1 MFLFHERR
9 FFMQISLSP
18 GALAGLVATVPMT
31 ASMLAL
37 RRFPGPRHR
46 ALPPENVA
54 HGVREILDVNKDM
67 SRSEKA
73 AFNWLAHFGFGAAAG
88 AVYSLVASRSRKHP
102 IAQGMVFGVGVWT
115 VSYSG
120 WIPAAGILRFPTEE
134 SKRYVFL
141 EVMAHLVWG
150 GFLGALT
157 PRLRFLSP
165 TQN

>member
-1 MFLFHERR
+1 
-9 FFMQISLSP
+9 MQTSLSP

-31 ASMLAL
+31 GSMLAL
-37 RRFPGPRHR
+37 RRFPGPQHR

-67 SRSEKA
+67 DHTEKA
-73 AFNWLAHFGFGAAAG
+73 AFNWIAHFGFGAAAG
-88 AVYSLVASRSRKHP
+88 AVYSLVASKPQKHP
-102 IAQGMVFGVGVWT
+102 LAKGMLFGVGLWT

-120 WIPAAGILRFPTEE
+120 WIPAAGILRFPTKE
-134 SKRYVFL
+134 SKRYLFL

-157 PRLRFLSP
+157 PRLRVRA
-165 TQN
+165 

>member
-1 MFLFHERR
+1 
-9 FFMQISLSP
+9 MQRSLSP

-31 ASMLAL
+31 GSMLAL
-37 RRFPGPRHR
+37 RRFPGPEHR

-67 SRSEKA
+67 DQTEKA
-73 AFNWLAHFGFGAAAG
+73 AFNWIAHFGFGAAAG
-88 AVYSLVASRSRKHP
+88 AVYSLVASQPKKHS
-102 IAQGMVFGVGVWT
+102 IAKGMLFGVGIWT

-120 WIPAAGILRFPTEE
+120 WIPAAGILRFPTQE

-157 PRLRFLSP
+157 PRLRVRG
-165 TQN
+165 

>member
-1 MFLFHERR
+1 
-9 FFMQISLSP
+9 
-18 GALAGLVATVPMT
+18 
-31 ASMLAL
+31 
-37 RRFPGPRHR
+37 
-46 ALPPENVA
+46 VA

-67 SRSEKA
+67 DRSEKA

-88 AVYSLVASRSRKHP
+88 AVYSLVTPEPRNNPLVK
-102 IAQGMVFGVGVWT
+102 GMLFGLGLWT

-120 WIPAAGILRFPTEE
+120 WIPAAGILRFPSQE

-157 PRLRFLSP
+157 PRLRVSR
-165 TQN
+165 